1 MEVPLACRLEGVLQK
16 ESSIDFRQGGRVE
29 KVRQVPIGEKAW
41 TDARGWVLNPL
52 ALAGLEG
59 KPLGNLHV
67 ASMQPGAVRGNHA
80 HGSAAEWLLFCGG
93 PAALIAG
100 EEEIAVSGAEP
111 ELFEIPAGLPHA
123 IVNRSDRE
131 IFLVVFY
138 EEKEL
143 QTAPAKLL

>member
-1 MEVPLACRLEGVLQK
+1 MER
-16 ESSIDFRQGGRVE
+16 IRRI
-29 KVRQVPIGEKAW
+29 PIGEKAW
-41 TDARGWVLNPL
+41 SDARGWVLNPL

-59 KPLGNLHV
+59 KLLGNLHV

-100 EEEIAVSGAEP
+100 EEEISVSGAGP

-138 EEKEL
+138 EEEDL
-143 QTAPAKLL
+143 QTTPAKVL

>member
-1 MEVPLACRLEGVLQK
+1 MSKIRK
-16 ESSIDFRQGGRVE
+16 
-29 KVRQVPIGEKAW
+29 VPIGEKTW
-41 TDARGWVLNPL
+41 KDARGWVLNPL
-52 ALAGLEG
+52 PLAGLES

-67 ASMQPGAVRGNHA
+67 VSMQPGAVRGNHA

-93 PAALIAG
+93 PAVLLGGMSGDPGA
-100 EEEIAVSGAEP
+100 EEMIINGGEP

-138 EEKEL
+138 EEKDL
-143 QTAPAKLL
+143 DTRAAKIV

>member
-1 MEVPLACRLEGVLQK
+1 MAKIRSVA
-16 ESSIDFRQGGRVE
+16 
-29 KVRQVPIGEKAW
+29 IGEKAW
-41 TDARGWVLNPL
+41 KDARGWVLNPL
-52 ALAGLEG
+52 PLAGLEG
-59 KPLGNLHV
+59 KTLGNLHV

-93 PAALIAG
+93 PAALITGA
-100 EEEIAVSGAEP
+100 EEILVGGREP

-138 EEKEL
+138 EGKDL
-143 QTAPAKLL
+143 DTQPVKIV

>member
-1 MEVPLACRLEGVLQK
+1 MEKIRR
-16 ESSIDFRQGGRVE
+16 I
-29 KVRQVPIGEKAW
+29 PIGDKAW

-52 ALAGLEG
+52 PLAGLQE

-93 PAALIAG
+93 PAALITG
-100 EEEIAVSGAEP
+100 EEEILVSGTEP
-111 ELFEIPAGLPHA
+111 ALFEIPAGLPHA
-123 IVNRSDRE
+123 IVNRSGRE

-138 EEKEL
+138 EEEHL
-143 QTAPAKLL
+143 RTTPAKVL

>member
-1 MEVPLACRLEGVLQK
+1 MPK
-16 ESSIDFRQGGRVE
+16 I
-29 KVRQVPIGEKAW
+29 RQVPIGEKSW
-41 TDARGWVLNPL
+41 KDARGWVLNPL
-52 ALAGLEG
+52 PLAGLEG

-67 ASMQPGAVRGNHA
+67 ASLQPGAVRGNHA

-93 PAALIAG
+93 PAALLGGTPGDAG
-100 EEEIAVSGAEP
+100 AEEIIISGGEP

-138 EEKEL
+138 EERDL
-143 QTAPAKLL
+143 DTRTAKIV

>member
-1 MEVPLACRLEGVLQK
+1 MAKIR
-16 ESSIDFRQGGRVE
+16 RVH
-29 KVRQVPIGEKAW
+29 IGENAW
-41 TDARGWVLNPL
+41 KDARGWVLNPL
-52 ALAGLEG
+52 ALAGLDG

-67 ASMQPGAVRGNHA
+67 ASMQPGAVRGNHS

-93 PAALIAG
+93 PAALLAG
-100 EEEIAVSGAEP
+100 TQGDPGAEELTVSDGEP

-138 EEKEL
+138 GEKDL
-143 QTAPAKLL
+143 DTRPTKIV

>member
-1 MEVPLACRLEGVLQK
+1 MPK
-16 ESSIDFRQGGRVE
+16 ISRVA
-29 KVRQVPIGEKAW
+29 IGEKAW
-41 TDARGWVLNPL
+41 KDARGWVLNPL
-52 ALAGLEG
+52 PLAGLEG

-93 PAALIAG
+93 PASLFAG
-100 EEEIAVSGAEP
+100 TAGDPDAEEIVVSGGEP

-123 IVNRSDRE
+123 IVNRSDGE

-138 EEKEL
+138 EQKEL
-143 QTAPAKLL
+143 DTRTAKIV

>member
-1 MEVPLACRLEGVLQK
+1 MSKIRK
-16 ESSIDFRQGGRVE
+16 
-29 KVRQVPIGEKAW
+29 VPIGEKTW
-41 TDARGWVLNPL
+41 KDARGWVLNPL
-52 ALAGLEG
+52 PQAGLES

-93 PAALIAG
+93 PAVLLGGTAG
-100 EEEIAVSGAEP
+100 DPGAEEIVIRGGEP

-138 EEKEL
+138 EEKDL
-143 QTAPAKLL
+143 GTRTAKIV

>member
-1 MEVPLACRLEGVLQK
+1 MLKIRR
-16 ESSIDFRQGGRVE
+16 I
-29 KVRQVPIGEKAW
+29 PIGEKTW
-41 TDARGWVLNPL
+41 KDARGWVLNPL
-52 ALAGLEG
+52 PLAGLES

-93 PAALIAG
+93 PAALLGGTAG
-100 EEEIAVSGAEP
+100 DPDAEEIIISGGEP
-111 ELFEIPAGLPHA
+111 ALFEIPAGLPHA

-138 EEKEL
+138 EEKDL
-143 QTAPAKLL
+143 DTQTAKIL

>member
-1 MEVPLACRLEGVLQK
+1 MKKIR
-16 ESSIDFRQGGRVE
+16 R
-29 KVRQVPIGEKAW
+29 VPIGEKAW

-52 ALAGLEG
+52 PLAGFEG

-67 ASMQPGAVRGNHA
+67 ASMQPGSIRGNHA

-100 EEEIAVSGAEP
+100 EEEIAVSGVEP